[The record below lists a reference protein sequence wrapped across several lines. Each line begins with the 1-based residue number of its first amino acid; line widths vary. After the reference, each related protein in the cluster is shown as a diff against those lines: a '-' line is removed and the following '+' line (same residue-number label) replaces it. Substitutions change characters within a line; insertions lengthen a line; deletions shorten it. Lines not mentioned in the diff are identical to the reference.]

1 MGFHIGQVLRPQA
14 PPSGSATP
22 SSIACPLLTIFSHSK
37 MRTRPPK
44 RRNRAPLTEKQKDD
58 HADASARYRE
68 RRRAAQANDK
78 EAHAHALAAA
88 ARYRAGHRE
97 ELAAKQQKVRK
108 RAFIAKHGV
117 HKYIQ
122 RRFDAPPPAR
132 TQSPPMMFPEL
143 DDDDSWATSGIY

>member
-1 MGFHIGQVLRPQA
+1 MAMHISQVLRPQA
-14 PPSGSATP
+14 PSSGK
-22 SSIACPLLTIFSHSK
+22 SK
-37 MRTRPPK
+37 IRKRPP
-44 RRNRAPLTEKQKDD
+44 RRRVRAPLSEDQKDA
-58 HADASARYRE
+58 HADANARYRDRHRAE
-68 RRRAAQANDK
+68 VLAARRECAARRRAAQANDK
-78 EAHAHALAAA
+78 EAHVRALEAA

-132 TQSPPMMFPEL
+132 TPSPPVMFPEL